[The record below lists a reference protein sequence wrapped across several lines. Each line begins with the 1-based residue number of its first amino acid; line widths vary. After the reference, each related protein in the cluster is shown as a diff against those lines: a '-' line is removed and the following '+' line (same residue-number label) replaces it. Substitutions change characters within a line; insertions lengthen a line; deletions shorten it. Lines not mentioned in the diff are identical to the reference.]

1 MSSYNSLLS
10 SWNKNNNI
18 DDSLVNLSNKKNQHS
33 VFSAS
38 KDSNLDRYIAHSIQK
53 CLFKDKL

>member
-1 MSSYNSLLS
+1 MSTYHSLLS
-10 SWNKNNNI
+10 PWNKNSNI
-18 DDSLVNLSNKKNQHS
+18 DDPLVNLSNKKNRHS

-53 CLFKDKL
+53 CLFKDRL